1 MGQTRS
7 RSSGKYR
14 ETEVRALIEEY
25 GATLNER
32 DTDTRGLR
40 ALVQVADLKLAW
52 RHLSSDERK
61 ILLIMGVMG
70 LPSREAGELL
80 QKSHVWAQKRYRKTL
95 EDLTWLMNGG
105 DE

>member
-1 MGQTRS
+1 MVQTRS

-25 GATLNER
+25 GAVLNER

-40 ALVQVADLKLAW
+40 ALVAVADLKRAW
-52 RHLSSDERK
+52 RRLSSDEKRV
-61 ILLIMGVMG
+61 LLIMGVMG
-70 LPSREAGELL
+70 LPSREAGSML
-80 QKSHVWAQKRYRKTL
+80 QKSHVWAQKRYRQTL

-105 DE
+105 IE